1 VDRTLTLVTPKE
13 KNLRI
18 IIFPPMKVY
27 IEPPEVD
34 INPIQERL
42 NDLPEEHELR
52 PILQNVISLQ
62 QRYLEVVQQN
72 LQYKIMWALR
82 SLEAEIEEAGGMII
96 LSTEGVLTLKEF
108 LPELAERIE
117 QCIKDNMG

>member
-1 VDRTLTLVTPKE
+1 
-13 KNLRI
+13 
-18 IIFPPMKVY
+18 MKVY
-27 IEPPEVD
+27 IEPPEID

-42 NDLPEEHELR
+42 MSLPEESELR

-62 QRYLEVVQQN
+62 QKYLEVVQQN

-82 SLEAEIEEAGGMII
+82 SLEAEITEAGGMII
-96 LSTEGVLTLKEF
+96 LGTDGQLTLKEF
-108 LPELAERIE
+108 QPELSDRIE

>member
-1 VDRTLTLVTPKE
+1 
-13 KNLRI
+13 
-18 IIFPPMKVY
+18 MKIY
-27 IEPPEVD
+27 IEPPEID

-42 NDLPEEHELR
+42 NELPAEHELR

-82 SLEAEIEEAGGMII
+82 SLEEEINEAGGMII
-96 LSTEGVLTLKEF
+96 LGTDGTLTLKEF
-108 LPELAERIE
+108 LPELSERIE
-117 QCIKDNMG
+117 QCIKENMS

>member
-1 VDRTLTLVTPKE
+1 
-13 KNLRI
+13 
-18 IIFPPMKVY
+18 MKVY
-27 IEPPEVD
+27 IEPPEID

-42 NDLPEEHELR
+42 NELPEQHELR

-82 SLEAEIEEAGGMII
+82 SLEHEIDEAGGMII
-96 LSTEGVLTLKEF
+96 LGTDGQLTLKEF
-108 LPELAERIE
+108 TQDLAERIE
-117 QCIKDNMG
+117 QCIKENMG

>member
-1 VDRTLTLVTPKE
+1 
-13 KNLRI
+13 
-18 IIFPPMKVY
+18 MKVY
-27 IEPPEVD
+27 IEPPEID

-42 NDLPEEHELR
+42 NDLPEAHELR

-82 SLEAEIEEAGGMII
+82 SLEAEIEEAGGIII
-96 LSTEGVLTLKEF
+96 LGSDGTLTLKEF
-108 LPELAERIE
+108 QPELAVKIE
-117 QCIKDNMG
+117 ECIKENMN